1 MIDLEIRK
9 AKKQDKAPLLKLM
22 KETGLFVPRLRM
34 EDFYVAYRGENL
46 VGLARLKTYKQ
57 HRMHEI
63 SNVGVKDGWRK
74 CGIGSMIVSSVIDKA
89 RYDIYLNTLTPA
101 FYEKL
106 GFKKAEKVPT
116 PMKKNGSW
124 CKGCEKDKCTTLM
137 KTIK

>member
-22 KETGLFVPRLRM
+22 KETGLFVPRLRL

-46 VGLARLKTYKQ
+46 VGLARLKTYRQQKIQ
-57 HRMHEI
+57 EL

-74 CGIGSMIVSSVIDKA
+74 CGIGSLIVSRVTDKA
-89 RYDIYLNTLTPA
+89 KYDMYLNTIDPG

-106 GFKKAEKVPT
+106 GFQQAGLVPK

-124 CKGCEKDKCTTLM
+124 CKGCEKNKCTTL
-137 KTIK
+137 IKKIK